1 MVAAVHAGE
10 SRRSVARRFGVG
22 LATVQLWLARA
33 GGQRLDQVDWA
44 DRASA
49 PHHVRRTVPGL
60 EDHIIDLRRQ
70 LRQHSILG
78 EYGAA
83 AIRRELLEDE
93 RLTWP
98 VPSVRTIGRILE
110 RRGAVDGRWRTRRR
124 PPPPGW
130 YLPEVAARRVELD
143 SFDLIDGLRLK
154 GGGDV
159 DVLTGISL
167 HGGLAVAWPERS
179 VTAERAVRAFSEHW
193 RRVGLPAYAQFDND
207 PRFIGG
213 ANQPDSIGSVIRLCL
228 ALGVVPVFAPPL
240 EVGFQAAIES
250 FNGRWQAK
258 FWARFGGRTMVGLQ
272 TRSAA
277 WIEATRRRSA
287 VRIEGAPPRA
297 AFPLRTDLP
306 LDLSGPPGGRLIFL
320 RRTDQWGRVSILN
333 RRYPVDRRWLHR
345 LVRAE
350 LDIDTRTILCFA
362 LRRRAPSDQPLLR
375 ELPYRPPMRWFE
387 VTGR

>member
-1 MVAAVHAGE
+1 MVAAVRLGE
-10 SRRSVARRFGVG
+10 SQRSVARRLGVG

-33 GGQRLDQVDWA
+33 GEEHLDQVDWA
-44 DRASA
+44 DHASA
-49 PHHVRRTVPGL
+49 PHHVRRTAPGL
-60 EDHIIDLRRQ
+60 EDHIIDVRRQ
-70 LRQHSILG
+70 LRDRSVLG
-78 EYGAA
+78 EYGAV

-110 RRGAVDGRWRTRRR
+110 RRGVVDGRWRTRRR

-130 YLPEVAARRVELD
+130 YLPDVAAHRVELD
-143 SFDLIDGLRLK
+143 SFDLIDGLRLR

-167 HGGLAVAWPERS
+167 HGGLAAAWPEHS
-179 VTAERAVRAFSEHW
+179 VTGPRAVRALTEHW
-193 RRVGLPAYAQFDND
+193 RAVGLPGYAQFDND

-213 ANQPDSIGSVIRLCL
+213 SYHPDSIGSVIRLCL
-228 ALGVVPVFAPPL
+228 ALRVVPVFVPPL

-258 FWARFGGRTMVGLQ
+258 LWARFGGRTLRGLQ
-272 TRSAA
+272 VRSAA
-277 WIEATRRRSA
+277 WIAATRRRSA
-287 VRIEGAPPRA
+287 VRIDAAPPRSSV
-297 AFPLRTDLP
+297 PMMP
-306 LDLSGPPGGRLIFL
+306 LDPSAPPAGRIVFV

-333 RRYPVDRRWLHR
+333 RRYPVDRRWLYR

-362 LRRRAPSDQPLLR
+362 LRRREPADQPLLR
-375 ELPYRPPMRWFE
+375 ELHYRPPTRWFA
-387 VTGR
+387 